1 MLSRF
6 LRSLFTA
13 ISLSSKALS
22 LAVRQPS
29 SALLILRM
37 AWWVVI
43 VSIVLRQLPLDR
55 ALRFV
60 SPRKVRKRAA
70 EQRDSSPGRIA
81 DLLDALL
88 QTDLLAF
95 TPTCWKRAAVLHRFL
110 ALNGIETKIVFGAQ
124 VNGNGELKGHAWIE
138 ANGEPLL
145 EKAKPDYKVTY
156 VFPG

>member
-1 MLSRF
+1 MFPF
-6 LRSLFTA
+6 LRNLSPA
-13 ISLSSKALS
+13 ISLLSKALG

-88 QTDLLAF
+88 QTDFLAF

-110 ALNGIETKIVFGAQ
+110 ALNGIKNRIVFGAQ
-124 VNGNGELKGHAWIE
+124 VDEKGKLTGHAWVE
-138 ANGEPLL
+138 ADGRPVF
-145 EKAKPDYKVTY
+145 EKTKPNYVVTFA
-156 VFPG
+156 FPS